1 MRFEALAF
9 IVLIICLAAD
19 VTVVVVCAQVKE
31 GEDKGSKEQT
41 ADLTTGLGDE
51 ASIGGATAGE
61 SGSPEPFAPSMTP
74 PPADFDDRSL
84 LDLFGEASKEYL
96 TNNFF
101 PPTSDGCDWNWRHGR
116 CEPACECRLRYEFG
130 DFHLGRSCRRRGEG
144 GGREGKDKEEGVEEP
159 SSDSDDDEFYAYDE
173 DDVPPEDCDLAPDN
187 LYFKAIDALI
197 KAGDRGGRWGRKRV
211 RKLTPKLKGA
221 VCERASGRELNLPLR
236 GVKTFHL
243 PEFWFCNGGKVE
255 RAEGGGE
262 EDGGVGVNCEEEIEV
277 DVGVVDVETDEQELR
292 PREKLVVEDEGGKDE
307 G

>member
-19 VTVVVVCAQVKE
+19 VTVVVVCAQGKE
-31 GEDKGSKEQT
+31 GEDKGPKEQT
-41 ADLTTGLGDE
+41 ADLTTGLGDK
-51 ASIGGATAGE
+51 ASIGGSTAGE
-61 SGSPEPFAPSMTP
+61 SGSPEPSAPSMTP

-84 LDLFGEASKEYL
+84 LDMFGEASKEYL

-101 PPTSDGCDWNWRHGR
+101 PPTSEGCDWNWRHGR

-144 GGREGKDKEEGVEEP
+144 GGREEEP
-159 SSDSDDDEFYAYDE
+159 SSNSDDDEFYAYDE

-197 KAGDRGGRWGRKRV
+197 KAGAKGGRWGRKRA

-236 GVKTFHL
+236 GVKSFHL
-243 PEFWFCNGGKVE
+243 PEFGFCNGGKVE

-262 EDGGVGVNCEEEIEV
+262 EEEIEV
-277 DVGVVDVETDEQELR
+277 DVGVVDVKTDEQELR
-292 PREKLVVEDEGGKDE
+292 PREKMVVENEGGKDE